1 MPALTFKP
9 QFADKVEA
17 GMKRQTIRPRRKVPI
32 RTGQTLL
39 LRAWTGAPYLTKQ
52 RVLGQAICRSVD
64 GIVIHD
70 EGIELSPGTLRVF
83 FMRQGGSRQR
93 GLDKFAGADGFAD
106 WTEMRAWFEK
116 THGLPFEGVLI
127 KW

>member
-9 QFADKVEA
+9 QFAGKVED
-17 GMKRQTIRPRRKVPI
+17 GTKRQTIRPRRKVPI
-32 RTGQTLL
+32 LTGQTLL
-39 LRAWTGAPYLTKQ
+39 LRAWTGEPYRSKQ
-52 RVLGQAICRSVD
+52 RVLGEVLCQSVE

-70 EGIELSPGTLRVF
+70 EGIELSP
-83 FMRQGGSRQR
+83 MRQGGSRQR
-93 GLDKFAGADGFAD
+93 GLDKFARADGFAD

-116 THGLPFEGVLI
+116 THGLPFEGVLL